1 MGQFGISSSRSI
13 GELLVRVSLVLS
25 LALTSALLSTT
36 PASSAPNSPAVS
48 NKQQVTTVIKMLD
61 GSTRMQIKLPRK
73 LKGKKVVIQTSR
85 IIDGTE
91 WVTTLGRVKLD
102 KKGRASITLPKDI
115 QIQDRVL
122 LINKKKALSSSLVE
136 SIQRETASLNPAP
149 PSSGGSVS
157 SSPRAPQ
164 SPREAAEAAARRFVE
179 SGGDQNTAA
188 YMNIINHLDG
198 NGDYGTYEDLMEN
211 LQVVLDT
218 PPDDTIIP

>member
-1 MGQFGISSSRSI
+1 MGKFGISSSRSI

-102 KKGRASITLPKDI
+102 KKGRASITLSKEV

-122 LINKKKALSSSLVE
+122 LINKKKAVSSSLVE
-136 SIQRETASLNPAP
+136 SIQRETASLTPAP
-149 PSSGGSVS
+149 PSAGGSVS

-164 SPREAAEAAARRFVE
+164 SPREAAEAAVRRFVE
-179 SGGDQNTAA
+179 AGGATDTAA
-188 YMNIINHLDG
+188 YMNIIDHL
-198 NGDYGTYEDLMEN
+198 NGDQNYSTYEELMEN
-211 LQVVLDT
+211 LQGVLDGPAEESDT
-218 PPDDTIIP
+218 P

>member
-1 MGQFGISSSRSI
+1 MGKFGISSSRSM
-13 GELLVRVSLVLS
+13 GELLVRVSLVFS
-25 LALTSALLSTT
+25 LALPGAFLSIS

-48 NKQQVTTVIKMLD
+48 NKQQVTTIIKMLD

-73 LKGKKVVIQTSR
+73 LKGKQVVIQTSR

-102 KKGRASITLPKDI
+102 KKGRASITLSKDV

-122 LINKKKALSSSLVE
+122 LLNKKKAVSSSLVE
-136 SIQRETASLNPAP
+136 SIQRETASLTPAP
-149 PSSGGSVS
+149 PSAGGSVS
-157 SSPRAPQ
+157 SSPQAPQ
-164 SPREAAEAAARRFVE
+164 SPREAAEAAARRYIE
-179 SGGDQNTAA
+179 SGGDPGMAA
-188 YMNIINHLDG
+188 YINIINHLDG

>member
-1 MGQFGISSSRSI
+1 MGTFSMSSSRSI
-13 GELLVRVSLVLS
+13 GELLVRVSLVFS
-25 LALTSALLSTT
+25 LALSSALLSAS
-36 PASSAPNSPAVS
+36 PASSSPNSPEVS
-48 NKQQVTTVIKMLD
+48 NKQKVTTITKMLD

-73 LKGKKVVIQTSR
+73 LKGKQVVVQTSR

-102 KKGRASITLPKDI
+102 KKGRASITLSKDV

-136 SIQRETASLNPAP
+136 SIQRETASLTPAP
-149 PSSGGSVS
+149 PSPGGSVS
-157 SSPRAPQ
+157 SSPPAPQ
-164 SPREAAEAAARRFVE
+164 SPRDAAEAAARRYIQ
-179 SGGDQNTAA
+179 SGGDPGMAA

-211 LQVVLDT
+211 LQWVLDT
-218 PPDDTIIP
+218 PPDDTDSP